1 MKRELMVLLPVAI
14 LVATVCFIVDCTP
27 FTSGLESQVLA
38 PKTTYALGAVLR
50 GLKLPDDVMRCT
62 VTAACSGL
70 RTMVACVAVV
80 AFLRKWRLIP
90 VAIAGGF
97 LLNLIRVVVVELLC
111 RVDLSLGMMVHDLA
125 LFLVVAP
132 VGVLTV
138 VVYHRLTRPMQWVA
152 QCYAMM
158 LSFCFLIG

>member
-1 MKRELMVLLPVAI
+1 
-14 LVATVCFIVDCTP
+14 
-27 FTSGLESQVLA
+27 
-38 PKTTYALGAVLR
+38 
-50 GLKLPDDVMRCT
+50 
-62 VTAACSGL
+62 
-70 RTMVACVAVV
+70 MVACVAMV
-80 AFLRKWRLIP
+80 AFLRKWLLIP
-90 VAIAGGF
+90 GAIAGGF

-132 VGVLTV
+132 VGMLTV
-138 VVYHRLTRPMQWVA
+138 VVYHRLNRPMQWTA